1 MDLLS
6 NIDESQWKN
15 EDPKNI
21 QGIRAIK
28 LLQYSRNSLAFACM
42 VSDHR
47 NVSYHM

>member
-21 QGIRAIK
+21 QGIHAINWIK
-28 LLQYSRNSLAFACM
+28 LL
-42 VSDHR
+42 
-47 NVSYHM
+47 